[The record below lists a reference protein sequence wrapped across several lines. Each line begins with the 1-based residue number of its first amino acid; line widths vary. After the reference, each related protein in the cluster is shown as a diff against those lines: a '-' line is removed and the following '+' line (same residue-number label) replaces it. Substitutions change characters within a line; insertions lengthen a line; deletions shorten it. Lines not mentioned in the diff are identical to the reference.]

1 MSQLNVG
8 NIDRTLR
15 IVGGLTLIALAGFG
29 SIGAWGYIGIVPL
42 VTGVIGLCPLYK
54 LLGFATTAR

>member
-15 IVGGLTLIALAGFG
+15 ILLGQTLVALAALGT
-29 SIGAWGYIGIVPL
+29 IGAWGYIGIVPL
-42 VTGVIGLCPLYK
+42 VTGVVAICPLYK
-54 LLGFATTAR
+54 LLGISTTAR

>member
-8 NIDRTLR
+8 NIDRALR
-15 IVGGLTLIALAGFG
+15 IITGLVLLGLAMFGTIGVWGF
-29 SIGAWGYIGIVPL
+29 IGIVPL

-54 LLGFATTAR
+54 LLGFATTSR